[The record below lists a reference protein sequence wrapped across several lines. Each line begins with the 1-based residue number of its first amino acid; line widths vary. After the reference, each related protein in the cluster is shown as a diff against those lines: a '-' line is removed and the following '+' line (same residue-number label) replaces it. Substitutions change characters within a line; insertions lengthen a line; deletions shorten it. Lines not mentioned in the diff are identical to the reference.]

1 MAKATV
7 TTFADLIKRHG
18 REVAFIGT
26 VHEDDPAAPADLSTL
41 TDADFVGLLGSAK
54 ENLELFRMEDWGDGF
69 DSALSY
75 LADALET
82 DDPAEKAVLIR
93 RADKH
98 MKDSYDIAS
107 ELACN
112 IGIDFP

>member
-1 MAKATV
+1 MAS

-18 REVAFIGT
+18 REIAFLGS
-26 VHEDDPAAPADLSTL
+26 VHEDDATPSDPSTW
-41 TDADFVGLLGSAK
+41 TDKDFVGLVGSAV
-54 ENLELFRMEDWGDGF
+54 ENLNLFRMEDWADDL

-75 LADALET
+75 LTDALEA
-82 DDPAEKAVLIR
+82 DDQAEQSVLLR

-112 IGIDFP
+112 IGINFP